1 MENVGDKNYCFTK
14 GCIQT
19 AADLLDKLDQTA
31 NPCQDFY
38 QFACGGYVEK
48 TIIPDDR
55 TRTSMFSA
63 VGDKL
68 NEQLRTLLE
77 SKIIESDPKPFRLAK
92 SMFQSC
98 MNKDIIEERGVG
110 PLINVLKAMGGWP
123 LLEGPNWNKEGFK
136 WYEMVYRFRDMGYS
150 VDYLVDFSVT
160 TNLKNSSWRVLD
172 LDQPSL
178 GMAREYLMKGLD
190 DEDVKVKTCLKCVI
204 ILNIPFLRPISPT

>member
-1 MENVGDKNYCFTK
+1 
-14 GCIQT
+14 
-19 AADLLDKLDQTA
+19 
-31 NPCQDFY
+31 
-38 QFACGGYVEK
+38 
-48 TIIPDDR
+48 
-55 TRTSMFSA
+55 
-63 VGDKL
+63 
-68 NEQLRTLLE
+68 
-77 SKIIESDPKPFRLAK
+77 
-92 SMFQSC
+92 
-98 MNKDIIEERGVG
+98 MNKDIIEERGVA

-190 DEDVKVKTCLKCVI
+190 DEDVKVKTFLQFVI
-204 ILNIPFLRPISPT
+204 ILIKHFLRPI

>member
-1 MENVGDKNYCFTK
+1 M
-14 GCIQT
+14 
-19 AADLLDKLDQTA
+19 
-31 NPCQDFY
+31 
-38 QFACGGYVEK
+38 
-48 TIIPDDR
+48 
-55 TRTSMFSA
+55 
-63 VGDKL
+63 
-68 NEQLRTLLE
+68 RTLLE
-77 SKIIESDPKPFRLAK
+77 RKITKSDPKPFRLAK

-98 MNKDIIEERGVG
+98 MNKDIIEERGVA

-123 LLEGPNWNKEGFK
+123 LLEGSSWKKDRFK

-190 DEDVKVKTCLKCVI
+190 DEDVKAYYNYMTDVAQMLGADRTEAEIQMLETLEFEMRLAKI
-204 ILNIPFLRPISPT
+204 SIPR

>member
-1 MENVGDKNYCFTK
+1 M
-14 GCIQT
+14 
-19 AADLLDKLDQTA
+19 
-31 NPCQDFY
+31 
-38 QFACGGYVEK
+38 
-48 TIIPDDR
+48 
-55 TRTSMFSA
+55 
-63 VGDKL
+63 
-68 NEQLRTLLE
+68 RTLLE

-123 LLEGPNWNKEGFK
+123 LLEGPNWNNEGFK

-160 TNLKNSSWRVLD
+160 TNLKNSSWRGLD

-178 GMAREYLMKGLD
+178 GIAREYLMKGLD
-190 DEDVKVKTCLKCVI
+190 DEDVKVKTCLIFVI
-204 ILNIPFLRPISPT
+204 ILITPLLRPISPT